1 MLGAAAE
8 ILGWWAGLTALW
20 AVLISSLDP
29 LDLAIGAAASLL
41 AAAPGVSQW
50 RPKSRMRWRVSV

>member
-1 MLGAAAE
+1 MLAAAAE

-41 AAAPGVSQW
+41 AAAAARGA
-50 RPKSRMRWRVSV
+50 RRAARGAR